1 VVRLEFHTDLADPLG
16 YCCRLLRKAYRRGVR
31 AVVCGEP
38 ERLSRLDTLLWT
50 FEQLEFIPHA
60 RLRGGERPDAALL
73 ARTPIW
79 LADAT
84 AAWPQADVVVNL
96 GDQPVAEPARFDR
109 IIELVGDA
117 QDDLQAGRARWRH
130 YVTLGLEPERAGAG
144 ATAGTAG
151 DDAAAA
157 P

>member
-16 YCCRLLRKAYRRGVR
+16 YCCRLLRKAYRRRVK
-31 AVVCGEP
+31 AVVCGDP
-38 ERLSRLDTLLWT
+38 ERLGRLDTLLWT

-73 ARTPIW
+73 AHTPIW

-96 GDQPVAEPARFDR
+96 GDQPVGEPTRFDR
-109 IIELVGDA
+109 IIEIVGEGEA
-117 QDDLQAGRARWRH
+117 DLQGGRARWRH
-130 YVTLGLEPERAGAG
+130 YVTLGLKPERAGTATTA
-144 ATAGTAG
+144 ATAD